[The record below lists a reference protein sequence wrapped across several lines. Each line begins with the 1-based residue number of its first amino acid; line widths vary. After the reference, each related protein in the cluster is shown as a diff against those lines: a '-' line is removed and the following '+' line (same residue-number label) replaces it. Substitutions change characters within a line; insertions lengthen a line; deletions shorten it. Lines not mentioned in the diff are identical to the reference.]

1 LIKFGI
7 LKFFQSLVFLF
18 PLVSS
23 YYPRTMLFYETY
35 SHEHPSPHDDVCTIS
50 RNLAA
55 HLFCNTHP
63 HVARNK
69 HQSRNVSWKKNF
81 QTNWHIHAAIFEQSL
96 RKIMEMNNVD
106 ISVDDSDLAFCIREH
121 REYFEACF
129 NLVLNRN
136 LRIED
141 YKALKPLV
149 DIKYERAQVDNA
161 VGDDN
166 HDNMLYSLQNIPSKN
181 RLRVLS
187 RREASAFE

>member
-1 LIKFGI
+1 
-7 LKFFQSLVFLF
+7 
-18 PLVSS
+18 
-23 YYPRTMLFYETY
+23 MLFYETY

-121 REYFEACF
+121 REYFFGKDEEDEGVVEKPKKSRGTRKEVT
-129 NLVLNRN
+129 LVLEPETMEVAGRK
-136 LRIED
+136 E
-141 YKALKPLV
+141 V
-149 DIKYERAQVDNA
+149 D
-161 VGDDN
+161 
-166 HDNMLYSLQNIPSKN
+166 
-181 RLRVLS
+181 
-187 RREASAFE
+187 